1 MKSHKSVE
9 SNPGRNTCVLEQIG
23 EVVHSALLARL
34 QVDDTH
40 TYILKDREGGNPVSA
55 LGVGSYDPWW

>member
-1 MKSHKSVE
+1 MVVPASFNGNKIV
-9 SNPGRNTCVLEQIG
+9 

-40 TYILKDREGGNPVSA
+40 AYILKDREGG
-55 LGVGSYDPWW
+55 